1 MTFRNLFLAAPLLML
16 VAACGPSHPADS
28 SNPSPGGAEIEEFPI
43 NTTLLTSS
51 ETYFGVPDSVLGDTY
66 LTLTASILWPE
77 KVSDRD
83 IRPLQDTIMHVA
95 FPASSDNNP
104 RHAIKEFVTD
114 VSAYQLGKMK
124 PVDKIKKVG
133 ESVRSYY
140 SEVSGRL
147 IEVNE
152 QSCTYL
158 LSFSEYMGGAHPNHA
173 SVVMSYDF
181 TRGKCIDYAYLFKEG
196 ADSKLQGLIL
206 ESLAAN
212 MAVSVKE
219 LDSELLVKPLP
230 VSKDVYV
237 LNGMLVFH
245 YNPYDILPYSYGTI
259 DVDVA
264 PYQVRDY
271 LTPEAY
277 RMLVEN

>member
-1 MTFRNLFLAAPLLML
+1 MTFRNLFLAAPLLL
-16 VAACGPSHPADS
+16 IASACGPSHPADS

-95 FPASSDNNP
+95 FPASSDDNP
-104 RHAIKEFVTD
+104 RHAIREFVTD

-124 PVDKIKKVG
+124 AVDKVKKVG

-158 LSFSEYMGGAHPNHA
+158 ISFSEYMGGAHPNHA

-181 TRGKCIDYAYLFKEG
+181 TRGKCIDYDYLFKEG

-277 RMLVEN
+277 SMRVEN

>member
-16 VAACGPSHPADS
+16 VVACGPSHPADS

-95 FPASSDNNP
+95 FPASYDKNP

-124 PVDKIKKVG
+124 PVDKVKKVG

-158 LSFSEYMGGAHPNHA
+158 ISFSEYMGGAHPNHA

-181 TRGKCIDYAYLFKEG
+181 TRGKCIDYDYLFKEG

-277 RMLVEN
+277 SMLVEN

>member
-28 SNPSPGGAEIEEFPI
+28 SNPSPSGAEIEEFPI

-95 FPASSDNNP
+95 FPASYDKNP

-124 PVDKIKKVG
+124 PVDKVKKVG

-158 LSFSEYMGGAHPNHA
+158 ISFSEYMGGAHPNHA

-181 TRGKCIDYAYLFKEG
+181 TRGKCIDYAYLFREG

-212 MAVSVKE
+212 MTVSVKE

-277 RMLVEN
+277 SMLVEN

>member
-124 PVDKIKKVG
+124 PVDKVKKVG

-158 LSFSEYMGGAHPNHA
+158 ISFSEYMGGAHPNHA

-181 TRGKCIDYAYLFKEG
+181 TRGKCIDYDYLFKEG
-196 ADSKLQGLIL
+196 ADSKLQELIL

-212 MAVSVKE
+212 MTVSVKE

-277 RMLVEN
+277 SMLVEN